1 MSRMSTTVVMAKI
14 ARVIAVTLA
23 LAVGLA
29 APGRAEAQS
38 GEVIRNWNTIA
49 CAQAF
54 GNPLRLSRILAIVHV
69 AQHDAV
75 NGAEPRYTQYVS
87 TLTDLS
93 ADAEAAAAAAA
104 HRVLVLFFPDKQ
116 TALDDE
122 LVNSLAGIPDGPA
135 KDAGVALGSATGQL
149 VFISR
154 VNDGYTSVD
163 PYNPTPGPGVWEP
176 TRPGFLPLLEPQFQN
191 VTPWVLNSRDQFFV
205 EPPHALTSEDYTRE
219 FNEVK
224 AVGGTTSTVRTA
236 DQTAYAHF
244 WAEPSP
250 RGWSRVGNIVST
262 DLDYDLHETAL
273 LLAMLN
279 TSMMDG
285 FVAGWYWKRYYS
297 FWRPITAIANAD
309 ADGNPDTE
317 PDNTTWTSLRITP
330 NLPDHPSTHSI
341 LGGVAAE
348 ILRQFTGTD
357 YHSFCMT
364 STTAVP
370 AGAFRCWSSFTEA
383 ETENGESRIFAG
395 FHFRKAVKDG
405 IRQGRQIGKFA
416 SKHHP

>member
-1 MSRMSTTVVMAKI
+1 
-14 ARVIAVTLA
+14 
-23 LAVGLA
+23 AVGLA

-38 GEVIRNWNTIA
+38 GAVIRNWNNIA

-54 GNPLRLSRILAIVHV
+54 GNPVRLSRILAIVHV

-75 NGAEPRYTQYVS
+75 NSAVPRYTPYVS

-104 HRVLVLFFPDKQ
+104 HQVLVLFFPENKA
-116 TALDDE
+116 ALDTE
-122 LVNSLAGIPDGPA
+122 LLNSLVNVPDGPA
-135 KDAGVALGSATGQL
+135 EDAGVALGSAIGQL
-149 VFISR
+149 VFDSR
-154 VNDGYTSVD
+154 INDGYTSVH
-163 PYNPTPGPGVWEP
+163 PYTPPPGPGVWEP
-176 TRPGFLPLLEPQFQN
+176 TPPGFLSLLEPQFQN

-224 AVGGTTSTVRTA
+224 AVGSATSTVRTP

-244 WAEPSP
+244 WAEASP
-250 RGWSRVGNIVST
+250 RGWSRVRNTVSMQ
-262 DLDYDLHETAL
+262 LAYDLHKTAL

-297 FWRPITAIANAD
+297 FWRPITAIRKAD
-309 ADGNPDTE
+309 TDGNPDTE
-317 PDNTTWTSLRITP
+317 PDPTWISLRVTP
-330 NLPDHPSTHSI
+330 NTPDHPSTHSI
-341 LGGVAAE
+341 LGGAAAE

-357 YHSFCMT
+357 YF
-364 STTAVP
+364 P
-370 AGAFRCWSSFTEA
+370 
-383 ETENGESRIFAG
+383 
-395 FHFRKAVKDG
+395 
-405 IRQGRQIGKFA
+405 
-416 SKHHP
+416 